1 MIVSFARRTEAAGK
15 ASVFEWKI
23 PMTLKIYNVLT
34 RQKEVFEP
42 LYPGKV
48 NMYVCG
54 PTVQDNAHIGHGKTY
69 ISFDVVVRFLRYIGY
84 DVLYVQNL
92 TDVGHLLDSGEDR
105 VLKKA
110 RQASVTPMQIVEKY
124 TRIYFENMDALGV
137 QRPDISPRASGHVPE
152 QIEMIQQLLDKGYAY
167 EANGS
172 VYFDVSSFPEYGKL
186 SGRKVEE
193 LEEGARVAVLE
204 EKRHPADF
212 ALWKFAEPEHLLRWS
227 SPWGEGFPGW
237 HIECSAMSRKYL
249 GETFDIHGGG
259 LDNIFPHNECEIAQS
274 EALHGKP
281 FARYWMLVGTL
292 TLDGIKM
299 SKSLGN
305 TMTLS
310 DALARWRPEAIRTFI
325 LSSHYT
331 SPIDFTDEAVDS
343 AFRGWQRLWGAVELT
358 RQQLRQASQGEANGD
373 VLAMLQSYRQAFVDR
388 MNDDFNAPAALAALQ
403 ELTRE
408 VNVLLNEGPAHT
420 RGTLQAIDG
429 LYRELGGQ
437 VLGIIPEEVG
447 RGSSAEREDGLI
459 RLLVELRAQARA
471 NKDWVTSDTI
481 RDQLKALGI
490 VLEDRADG
498 TTWKVN

>member
-1 MIVSFARRTEAAGK
+1 
-15 ASVFEWKI
+15 
-23 PMTLKIYNVLT
+23 MTLKIYNVLT